1 VTQKLGDWLLS
12 QGKINEEQL
21 QRALHDKAFF
31 GERLGNSLIKLGFI
45 DEDVLGEYLAEISH
59 THYAHARQ
67 MENISP
73 EVIAAVPARLAA
85 KYCIVPIAIEGRRL
99 HLAMRDP
106 KDLIALDEIAF
117 LTGLP
122 IEPYVATEFRL
133 IRAIERFYG
142 ISLGTRAIPVAPG
155 PPDPLRPRSA
165 APAKA
170 GPPRPAE
177 PEIGLDGLPL
187 NADPNDLDQPFTDA
201 AGGAPPAGLE
211 PAGPVPR
218 SLDAWREEMP
228 EAARAENQP
237 GVAPPRPAASP
248 AAGPGTATTRPFAA
262 APPAAAS
269 PAPPAP
275 APKGGRLSAAPPAAP
290 APAAISMEAVSG
302 RLREAETR
310 DEVFDAVLDFT
321 ATRFLRAAL
330 FVAQPDRV
338 LGWSGRG
345 GGLVPTRVR
354 NVIVS
359 LDRPSLFVFVRSGA
373 EYSYGPVPDLP
384 ANAKFY
390 LDLGCPPPARV
401 LLVPLAIAERPAGIL
416 YADNGP
422 DASMAPDVQEFRR
435 LLRKAALALE
445 ILILRNKIMMI

>member
-1 VTQKLGDWLLS
+1 
-12 QGKINEEQL
+12 L

-45 DEDVLGEYLAEISH
+45 DEDTLGEYLAGI
-59 THYAHARQ
+59 AHARYTPARRL
-67 MENISP
+67 ETIP
-73 EVIAAVPARLAA
+73 PKVIATVPARLAA

-170 GPPRPAE
+170 APPRPAE

-218 SLDAWREEMP
+218 SLDAWREERP

-237 GVAPPRPAASP
+237 GVASPRPAASP

>member
-1 VTQKLGDWLLS
+1 MTQKLGEWLRS
-12 QGKINEEQL
+12 KGKINEEQL
-21 QRALHDKAFF
+21 QRGLHDKAFF

-45 DEDVLGEYLAEISH
+45 DEDTLGEYLAEIARAR
-59 THYAHARQ
+59 YAPARTL
-67 MENISP
+67 ESIPP

-133 IRAIERFYG
+133 VRAIERFYQ
-142 ISLGTRAIPVAPG
+142 ISLGTKAIPVAPG
-155 PPDPLRPRSA
+155 PPDPARPRSA
-165 APAKA
+165 APPKA
-170 GPPRPAE
+170 APPRPVEAE
-177 PEIGLDGLPL
+177 VGLDGLPL
-187 NADPNDLDQPFTDA
+187 DADPGNLDQPFVDA
-201 AGGAPPAGLE
+201 TGSAPPPGLE
-211 PAGPVPR
+211 PSGPVPR
-218 SLDAWREEMP
+218 SLDAWREEAP
-228 EAARAENQP
+228 EAPFAESQP
-237 GVAPPRPAASP
+237 GVAPQSAAASNPPRP
-248 AAGPGTATTRPFAA
+248 PGTSTTRPFAVPPPA
-262 APPAAAS
+262 GPPAAAG
-269 PAPPAP
+269 PARRDSRPA
-275 APKGGRLSAAPPAAP
+275 SPPAAP
-290 APAAISMEAVSG
+290 ASAAAGRMEAVSG

-310 DEVFDAVLDFT
+310 DDVFDAVLDFT
-321 ATRFLRAAL
+321 SARFLRAAL

-345 GGLVPTRVR
+345 GGLVPARVR
-354 NVIVS
+354 NVIVP

-373 EYSYGPVPDLP
+373 EYFYGPVPDLP

-401 LLVPLAIAERPAGIL
+401 LLVPLTIAERPAGIL

-435 LLRKAALALE
+435 LLKKSALALE